1 MATEARRRR
10 GYWIPAVIA
19 MVVLLAIAFAVGAG
33 DLSHPAPRSLN
44 GPDVADQIATAIQVS
59 ERSSSL
65 PDVRCPASE
74 PVRAGFTFD
83 CSVARARGNQQI
95 HVTEQDGRGRLG
107 WTLGATEP

>member
-10 GYWIPAVIA
+10 GYWVPAVIA
-19 MVVLLAIAFAVGAG
+19 MIVLLAIAFAAGAG
-33 DLSHPAPRSLN
+33 DLSHRAPRTLN

-59 ERSSSL
+59 ERSST
-65 PDVRCPASE
+65 PPNVRCPASE

-83 CSVARARGNQQI
+83 CTVARGHGRQQI

-107 WTLGATEP
+107 WTLGPTEP